1 MEASGRN
8 PGNRNPGLRCAA
20 SGLREGARIMA
31 LEQLRGRLGYQGA
44 LLAVAALVTSGALA
58 LAAKATGPAIE
69 AAAAEDLKQSLTQ
82 VLPGQ
87 YDNDLLKDTLVLPGP
102 DGEVTVYRARKGNQ
116 VAAVVFKVQGKGY
129 AGPVVS
135 MMGVDRDGRILGVR
149 VIGHK
154 ETPGLGDKIE
164 PAKGQWIFAFDG
176 KSLNDPPAEK
186 FAVKKD
192 GGVFDQ
198 FAGATI
204 TPRAVV
210 NSVKGG
216 LAFFARE
223 RARLLDEVAVGASSS
238 SRSPAAN
245 RELELAPTKGRE
257 S

>member
-1 MEASGRN
+1 MDMET
-8 PGNRNPGLRCAA
+8 
-20 SGLREGARIMA
+20 
-31 LEQLRGRLGYQGA
+31 LRGKLGYQAA
-44 LLAVAALVTSGALA
+44 LLGVAALVTSGALA
-58 LAAKATGPAIE
+58 LASKATGPAIE

-87 YDNDLLKDTLVLPGP
+87 YDNDLIKDTLVLPGP
-102 DGEVTVYRARKGNQ
+102 DGEVTVYRARKGSR
-116 VAAVVFKVQGKGY
+116 VAAVVFQVQGRGY

-135 MMGVDRDGRILGVR
+135 MMGVDREGHLLGVR
-149 VIGHK
+149 VITHK

-164 PAKGQWIFAFDG
+164 PAKDKWIFAFDG
-176 KSLNDPPAEK
+176 KFLGDPAADK

-216 LAFFARE
+216 LEFFGRE
-223 RARLLDEVAVGASSS
+223 KARLLDEATVRASLG
-238 SRSPAAN
+238 SRMHVDD
-245 RELELAPTKGRE
+245 REPRLASTDKE
-257 S
+257 AS

>member
-1 MEASGRN
+1 MD
-8 PGNRNPGLRCAA
+8 
-20 SGLREGARIMA
+20 M
-31 LEQLRGRLGYQGA
+31 EQLRGRLGYQAA
-44 LLAVAALVTSGALA
+44 LLGAAALLTSGALA
-58 LAAKATGPAIE
+58 VASRATGPAIE

-102 DGEVTVYRARKGNQ
+102 DGAVTVYRARRAGR

-135 MMGVDRDGRILGVR
+135 MMGVDRDGHVLGVR

-164 PAKGQWIFAFDG
+164 PAKDNWIFAFDG
-176 KSLNDPPAEK
+176 RFLGDPPAER

-192 GGVFDQ
+192 GGIFDQ

-216 LAFFARE
+216 LEFFGRE
-223 RARLLDEVAVGASSS
+223 KARLLDEGETKNPKTSALPTFPV
-238 SRSPAAN
+238 SRFPSPPN
-245 RELELAPTKGRE
+245 PGR
-257 S
+257 SA

>member
-1 MEASGRN
+1 MDMEA
-8 PGNRNPGLRCAA
+8 
-20 SGLREGARIMA
+20 
-31 LEQLRGRLGYQGA
+31 LRGKLGYQAA
-44 LLAVAALVTSGALA
+44 LLGVAALVTSGALA
-58 LAAKATGPAIE
+58 IAAKATGPAIA

-82 VLPGQ
+82 VLPGK
-87 YDNDLLKDTLVLPGP
+87 YDNDLTRDTLVLPGP
-102 DGEVTVYRARKGNQ
+102 DGEVTVYRARKGHE
-116 VAAVVFKVQGKGY
+116 VAAVVFQVQGKGY

-135 MMGVDRDGRILGVR
+135 MMGVDREGHLLGVR
-149 VIGHK
+149 VIAHK

-164 PAKGQWIFAFDG
+164 PAKDKWIFAFDG
-176 KSLNDPPAEK
+176 KFLGDPPAEK

-216 LAFFARE
+216 LEFFGRE
-223 RARLLDEVAVGASSS
+223 KARLLDDGQVGASLG
-238 SRSPAAN
+238 SRMPADD
-245 RELELAPTKGRE
+245 REPRLAPTVEVK

>member
-1 MEASGRN
+1 MN
-8 PGNRNPGLRCAA
+8 LDN
-20 SGLREGARIMA
+20 
-31 LEQLRGRLGYQGA
+31 LRGKLPYQTA
-44 LLAVAALVTSGALA
+44 LLGVAALLTSAALA
-58 LAAKATGPAIE
+58 MASKATGPAIE

-87 YDNDLLKDTLVLPGP
+87 YDNDLLKDTVVLPGP
-102 DGEVTVYRARKGNQ
+102 DGEVTVYRARKAGR
-116 VAAVVFKVQGKGY
+116 VAAVVFQVSGRGY
-129 AGPVVS
+129 AGAVVS
-135 MMGVDRDGRILGVR
+135 MMGVDRDGHILGVR

-164 PAKGQWIFAFDG
+164 PAKSDWIHAFEGKFLGQ
-176 KSLNDPPAEK
+176 PPADK

-216 LAFFARE
+216 LEFFDRE
-223 RARLLDEVAVGASSS
+223 KARLLDEGVATAEVKS
-238 SRSPAAN
+238 
-245 RELELAPTKGRE
+245 
-257 S
+257 